1 MKNSNKLLSS
11 IEEKI
16 ISRIPRVSIFS
27 SYSNSMYERIYSRLK
42 EKYYDNDDEKFN
54 EDITDFIQSI
64 SFWNKNLNN
73 YFEEGNLRLIKLFIS
88 EQLKKINIPDVSEND
103 LNEILNCTDIFNLKL
118 VYKDYDSAE
127 QWPIPTVEF
136 NDLKYI
142 EIINKLCSEYN
153 IKFFDNYSLKLDFE
167 STYKDS
173 LNELQKNMDV
183 IESCMLIRNEIKKKL
198 EEITRKIEIKFKY

>member
-54 EDITDFIQSI
+54 EAITDFIQSI